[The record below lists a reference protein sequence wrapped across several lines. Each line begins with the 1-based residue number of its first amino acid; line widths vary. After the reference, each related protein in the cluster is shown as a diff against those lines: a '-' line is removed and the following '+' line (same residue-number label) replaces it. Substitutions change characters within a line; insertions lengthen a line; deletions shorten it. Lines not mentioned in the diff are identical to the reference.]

1 MDEFTQAE
9 KARINELYATDF
21 EGITPADMPL
31 IQRFERAKTVQD
43 ELFQAEVKAMEM
55 ESEARIDE
63 TRKTAELAR
72 ERLEERAQRS
82 RERWEVLRNGQEKT
96 R

>member
-21 EGITPADMPL
+21 EGITPADIPL
-31 IQRFERAKTVQD
+31 IQKFEQQKAVNDARFRA
-43 ELFQAEVKAMEM
+43 ELEAMQKEADVKAA
-55 ESEARIDE
+55 EAHE
-63 TRKTAELAR
+63 TAALAR

>member
-9 KARINELYATDF
+9 KARINELYGNDF
-21 EGITPADMPL
+21 KDVTPADIPL
-31 IQRFERAKTVQD
+31 IQKFEQLKAVTDAKLKA
-43 ELFQAEVKAMEM
+43 ELEAMQKEADVKAA
-55 ESEARIDE
+55 EAHE
-63 TRKTAELAR
+63 TAALAR